1 MAFRLVTLLAVLAL
15 ALSTWFL
22 VGPRRSPGAGDTAHR
37 ADAPGYFL
45 KDGVLTEYD
54 AAGNPSVRI
63 AARRIDQLGHGQEV
77 ELHDVRVDY
86 QAPSGSAWV
95 MVGDTAHVRPGGTV
109 VDIAGN
115 VQLQGVARVPAG
127 APVVRTD
134 TLSYDVTRGVATT
147 PGDVRIDFLLHTLTA
162 RGLVANLHDHTIRLE
177 SRINGRFKP

>member
-1 MAFRLVTLLAVLAL
+1 MAFRLVTLLAVLVL
-15 ALSTWFL
+15 AFSTWFL
-22 VGPRRSPGAGDTAHR
+22 IGPRRAPGAGDAAHR
-37 ADAPGYFL
+37 ADTPGYFL

-54 AAGNPSVRI
+54 AGGNPTVRI
-63 AARRIDQLGHGQEV
+63 AARRIDQLAHSQEV
-77 ELHDVRVDY
+77 ELHDVHVDY
-86 QAPSGSAWV
+86 QAPGGSAWV
-95 MVGDTAHVRPGGTV
+95 MVGDVAHIRPGGTI

-147 PGDVRIDFLLHTLTA
+147 PGDVRVDFLLHTLTA
-162 RGLVANLHDHTIRLE
+162 RGLVANLREHTIRLE